1 MALAFIY
8 LQMTD
13 LEARHGYNLRHEG
26 GIHLDRRFETQI
38 VHSVTYPATNT
49 AGSF

>member
-13 LEARHGYNLRHEG
+13 LEAGMGTTYAMKGASIWIDGLK
-26 GIHLDRRFETQI
+26 RR
-38 VHSVTYPATNT
+38 
-49 AGSF
+49 